1 MAGMMELPT
10 VVKMVEKMVE
20 STAVLWEILLAGGKD
35 VDLAG
40 GSVATMVSLSVVSLV
55 DGKVASMVDA
65 MAAMM
70 ADMKALSRAVPT
82 VGQMDGTRVV
92 MTACSAV
99 VAKGDW
105 TEDATD
111 DETAEATAERKVS
124 RSEVSQA
131 VLLVAKREDLSALS
145 WVHRTVDGSAG
156 SSVGAMVS
164 LMAAKREL
172 A

>member
-20 STAVLWEILLAGGKD
+20 STAVLWEIVKAGGKD

-40 GSVATMVSLSVVSLV
+40 ALVAPMVLLSVDSLV
-55 DGKVASMVDA
+55 GGKVASTDATTADA
-65 MAAMM
+65 M
-70 ADMKALSRAVPT
+70 DNTRAVSKEVPT
-82 VGQMDGTRVV
+82 VGRMDGTRVV

-124 RSEVSQA
+124 RSEVA
-131 VLLVAKREDLSALS
+131 
-145 WVHRTVDGSAG
+145 
-156 SSVGAMVS
+156 
-164 LMAAKREL
+164 
-172 A
+172 